1 MTIDPDP
8 DGEQAPVADF
18 GDDDELLGGPLPEPT
33 AAAPTGP
40 PIIVMEG
47 AGKRYVKYEDTP
59 TLMGRAVALRT
70 RTKRSQ
76 FWALRDVGFEVHAGE
91 TLGVIGRNG
100 SGKSTMLRI
109 FAGVTSPTEGRVA
122 VMGRVA
128 PLISVGVGFH
138 PELTGR
144 ENVYVNGSV
153 LGLTTREID
162 ELFESIVDFAELAD
176 FIDTPVKFYSSGM
189 FVRLGFA
196 VAVAAQPDVL
206 LIDEVLAVGD
216 LRFQAKCYARMQ
228 ELKEAGATVVLV
240 THNLQA
246 TRNLCERTLVLHD
259 GQQVFLGPTPEAI
272 SVYHELLTTAP
283 RGGTP
288 ATQKTETLT
297 PVESITTT
305 LLGPDGARTAYVH
318 HDQPVT
324 FRVAVRFRAA
334 VERPVYGL
342 LVSSANGVT
351 VYSEST
357 ELKDGI
363 GRVTA
368 PGEVTVDVRVSP
380 QLVTGSYEARGVV
393 HWGSTADERVG
404 SRAVSF
410 YVSGRRLVHGVADL
424 HATFEV
430 EAIGQP

>member
-1 MTIDPDP
+1 MTSATPSQGDR
-8 DGEQAPVADF
+8 GER
-18 GDDDELLGGPLPEPT
+18 GIEDDDEFPSSLAVDSST
-33 AAAPTGP
+33 ARQTGP
-40 PIIVMEG
+40 SVIVLED
-47 AGKRYVKYEDTP
+47 AGKRYVKYDDTP

-76 FWALRDVGFEVHAGE
+76 FWALRGVGLEVRAGE

-109 FAGVTSPTEGRVA
+109 FAGVTAPTEGRVIIR
-122 VMGRVA
+122 GRVA

-144 ENVYVNGSV
+144 ENVYVNGTV

-162 ELFESIVDFAELAD
+162 ELFDSIVEFAELAD

-216 LRFQAKCYARMQ
+216 LRFQSKCYERMQ
-228 ELKEAGATVVLV
+228 EMKAAGATVVLV

-246 TRNLCERTLVLHD
+246 TRNLCDRTLVLHD
-259 GQQVFLGPTPEAI
+259 GEQVFLGPTPEAI
-272 SVYHELLTTAP
+272 SVYHELLTSAP
-283 RGGTP
+283 RG
-288 ATQKTETLT
+288 ATSSPSRPDVVC

-305 LLGPDGARTAYVH
+305 LLGPDGGTTAFVH
-318 HDQPVT
+318 HDDTVT
-324 FRVAVRFRAA
+324 FRITVGFRAP
-334 VERPVYGL
+334 VKRPVYGL
-342 LVSSANGVT
+342 VVNSATGVN

-357 ELKDGI
+357 ELTGPHEPI
-363 GRVTA
+363 TG
-368 PGEVTVDVRVSP
+368 PCEVSIDVRVHAG
-380 QLVTGSYEARGVV
+380 LVTGSYEARGVV
-393 HWGSTADERVG
+393 HWGGSVDEGIG
-404 SRAVSF
+404 SRSVSF
-410 YVSGRRLVHGVADL
+410 YVSGRRLVLGIADL
-424 HATFEV
+424 QASFHVDGA
-430 EAIGQP
+430 G